1 MVLVEDD
8 HAWSKLRFETF
19 FLGLFIS
26 KISYLNWDLE
36 TTFCFSSFIHSTKS
50 HWSPCWAPPL
60 AFTSCQCDTQG
71 GAAPESCQISSQ
83 PLKRSSCSQAWRD
96 KASNKRHREP
106 FATIILDFYTALQLT
121 KYLHPLSHPI
131 CPVSPLAAQ
140 ANCPE
145 SGCPHSHLH
154 YYSSRTNSND
164 HSIHEVDNTA
174 AKPARKTIRLGI
186 SSLCLVTGK
195 MMLY

>member
-1 MVLVEDD
+1 M
-8 HAWSKLRFETF
+8 
-19 FLGLFIS
+19 
-26 KISYLNWDLE
+26 
-36 TTFCFSSFIHSTKS
+36 
-50 HWSPCWAPPL
+50 
-60 AFTSCQCDTQG
+60 
-71 GAAPESCQISSQ
+71 SSQ
-83 PLKRSSCSQAWRD
+83 PLKRSSYSQAWRD
-96 KASNKRHREP
+96 KVSNKRHREP
-106 FATIILDFYTALQLT
+106 FATIILYFYTALQLT

-145 SGCPHSHLH
+145 SGCPHSHLP

-195 MMLY
+195 MMLYWSPQLTAVARKTSHGCFSGTSAPSFSDFWRDPLDYR